1 MGFCVPQDLEVVE
14 SLVEVKRVLFTTPVG
29 GPVMVVRAQVPQVF
43 VVVVIDMEET
53 RIDAS
58 GLDEVSGQRLAPV
71 ADSHSVRIVECRV
84 LTAS

>member
-14 SLVEVKRVLFTTPVG
+14 GLVEVERVLFTTPQG
-29 GPVMVVRAQVPQVF
+29 GPVMVVRAQVPQVV

-71 ADSHSVRIVECRV
+71 ADSHGVGIVECKV